1 MRDFAGKTAFIT
13 GAAGGIGSAFARALA
28 KEGMKLALADL
39 DEARAAGLREEIA
52 TLGAEV
58 LSLPLDVTDYA
69 DWQRAV
75 DAAEARLGPV
85 ALLVN
90 SAGIGTGS
98 KLVEEEPARWRRV
111 LEVNTLGPFYGCRAV
126 LPRMLAQDRETHI
139 VNIASLSGLRA
150 NPGMSSYDASKFAL
164 VGMSDAL
171 RLELAGTKTGL
182 SVVYPGMTRTGFIQ
196 NSTSQLAREAG
207 IALGEAGTLGN
218 ILDGGMNPDRIA
230 EYTLRAVRAGEY
242 HVFTHV
248 EWKPAIQAVFDDRM
262 AAFGE
267 GADPT
272 YHEDFSGLKA
282 RIEQTMN

>member
-1 MRDFAGKTAFIT
+1 MRDLAGKTAFIT

-39 DEARAAGLREEIA
+39 DEARAAGVCDEVA
-52 TLGAEV
+52 ALGAEA
-58 LSLPLDVTDYA
+58 LALPLDVTDYA

-98 KLVEEEPARWRRV
+98 KLAEEEPARWRRV
-111 LEVNTLGPFYGCRAV
+111 LEINALGPFYGCRTV
-126 LPRMLAQDRETHI
+126 LPRMLAQDGETHI

-171 RLELAGTKTGL
+171 RLELKGTKVGL

-196 NSTSQLAREAG
+196 NSVSQLAREAG
-207 IALGEAGTLGN
+207 VVLAEQGTLGN

-230 EYTLRAVRAGEY
+230 GFTLRAVRAGEY
-242 HVFTHV
+242 PVFTHV
-248 EWKPAIQAVFDDRM
+248 EGKPAIQAVFDERM

-282 RIEQTMN
+282 RIEQTMA